1 MCRTLPY
8 NLHSSFVGT
17 VPQAPGKK
25 DAPASIDTKRQI
37 FVNKCP
43 KDWTH
48 LSLNEHFEHCGE
60 IISAKISITANF
72 ESRGYGFIEFKT
84 IEGAKKAVEEMNG
97 KEFALSGGS
106 DAPSGAKSSSASD
119 ENDSQQ
125 QISSSAPENKVA
137 IEV

>member
-1 MCRTLPY
+1 MFFFFLRPLFKNFYFAFIQFQTLEHAQEALKELRFPVIKGQVCRTLPY

-60 IISAKISITANF
+60 IVSAKISITANF

-84 IEGAKKAVEEMNG
+84 IEGA
-97 KEFALSGGS
+97 
-106 DAPSGAKSSSASD
+106 
-119 ENDSQQ
+119 
-125 QISSSAPENKVA
+125 
-137 IEV
+137 